1 MARQRR
7 TPVLVD
13 QYDGPVKADTTR
25 DGFWAR
31 MIRDVFS
38 KEPGKV
44 FVFHDVSTST
54 ASTLRGTYGLD
65 AYTVK
70 PDGPDG
76 EAELHVRHLPDQ
88 VDRIKQE
95 TKARGD
101 KRRQTIA
108 ANKAAKAG
116 SSKAK

>member
-13 QYDGPVKADTTR
+13 QYDGPVKADTSR
-25 DGFWAR
+25 DGFWTR
-31 MIRDVFS
+31 LIKDVFS

-70 PDGPDG
+70 DED
-76 EAELHVRHLPDQ
+76 ENVTLHVRYLPDD
-88 VDRIKQE
+88 VERIKQE

-116 SSKAK
+116 SNKAK

>member
-13 QYDGPVKADTTR
+13 QYDGPIKADTTR
-25 DGFWAR
+25 DGMWAR
-31 MIRDVFS
+31 MIKDVFS

-44 FVFHDVSTST
+44 FVFQDVSTST

-65 AYTVK
+65 AFTVK
-70 PDGPDG
+70 PNGPDG
-76 EAELHVRHLPDQ
+76 DVELHVRLLPDQ
-88 VDRIKQE
+88 VDRIKAE

-108 ANKAAKAG
+108 ANKAAKA
-116 SSKAK
+116 SKAK